1 MDATFWHSDAFT
13 NNTIGNF
20 VRVLIV
26 NPLHKKLLKLV
37 LVVCCMCNSFDVNWV
52 WQQWDVIYVLWRSK
66 LLWDLLL
73 GMIVMVIAIDIN

>member
-52 WQQWDVIYVLWRSK
+52 WQQWDVIYMFYGDLDAK
-66 LLWDLLL
+66 PLWDLLF
-73 GMIVMVIAIDIN
+73 GMLAMDVN